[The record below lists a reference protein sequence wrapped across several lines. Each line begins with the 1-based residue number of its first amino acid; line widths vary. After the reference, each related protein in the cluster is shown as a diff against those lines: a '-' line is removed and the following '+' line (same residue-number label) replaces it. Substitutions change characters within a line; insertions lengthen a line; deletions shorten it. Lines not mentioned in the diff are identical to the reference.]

1 MPDKIPTCEISIRLQ
16 SLDQLFHSLDP
27 SPFREKDLDER
38 AEDYIIRAAQHG
50 PGNAPISIV
59 LRVPERIANSEA
71 ALETPDAIRNYFHYR
86 SEHADHELRE
96 LFREGRRALMV
107 GVPIFTV
114 CLLLSQYF
122 KLHLGEQTIGR
133 LLGESLLIF
142 GWVANW
148 RPTEIFLYAWWP
160 IQHRKRLYI
169 RLASASVTVRRE

>member
-1 MPDKIPTCEISIRLQ
+1 MPDQVPAYEISIKLN

-38 AEDYIIRAAQHG
+38 AEEYILKAAQHG
-50 PGNAPISIV
+50 PPNAPLSIFV
-59 LRVPERIANSEA
+59 RVPRKIASSKA
-71 ALETPDAIRNYFHYR
+71 AQETPDAVRNFFRYR

-96 LFREGRRALMV
+96 LFREGRRALLV
-107 GVPIFTV
+107 GVPVFTV
-114 CLLLSQYF
+114 CLLLSQYI

-148 RPTEIFLYAWWP
+148 RPIEIFLYAWWP
-160 IQHRKRLYI
+160 IQRRKRLYI
-169 RLASASVTVRRE
+169 RLASAQVTVCAE